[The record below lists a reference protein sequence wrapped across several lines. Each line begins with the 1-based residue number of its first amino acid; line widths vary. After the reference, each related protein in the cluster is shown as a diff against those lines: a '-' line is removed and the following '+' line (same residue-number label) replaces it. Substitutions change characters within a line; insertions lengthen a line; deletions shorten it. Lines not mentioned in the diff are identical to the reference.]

1 MVESLDER
9 VHALLAASKIEQATT
24 VTLRELG
31 PEVFGFLAGVLGDS
45 DADEVFSG
53 LSVRLWKSLDGF
65 EGRCTLRTW
74 IYVLAR
80 HELGKFR
87 KSQKRYAEGYV
98 PISELQDVLAVVRTT
113 RSTDARGK
121 LSRLR
126 DELPVDDR
134 MLLILRVDRSLA
146 WDDIALAFADN
157 PESFRD
163 DDKKR
168 EAARL
173 RKRFQ
178 LIKDRLV
185 ARLRGAPLGL

>member
-1 MVESLDER
+1 MAESLDER
-9 VHALLAASKIEQATT
+9 VHALLAAGQVGPATELA
-24 VTLRELG
+24 LRVLG

-53 LSVRLWKSLDGF
+53 LSVRLWSSLDRF

-87 KSQKRYAEGYV
+87 RNQKRYAEGYV
-98 PISELQDVLAVVRTT
+98 PISELADVLAVVRSTH
-113 RSTDARGK
+113 STDARGR
-121 LSRLR
+121 LSQLR

-134 MLLILRVDRSLA
+134 MLLILRVDRGLP

-157 PESFRD
+157 PETFREE
-163 DDKKR
+163 DKKR
-168 EAARL
+168 ESARL

-178 LIKDRLV
+178 LIKDRLA
-185 ARLRGAPLGL
+185 ARLRGAPLNL

>member
-1 MVESLDER
+1 MSESLDER
-9 VHALLAASKIEQATT
+9 VHALLAAERIGEATT
-24 VTLRELG
+24 VALRELG

-53 LSVRLWKSLDGF
+53 LSMRLWKSLHGF

-87 KSQKRYAEGYV
+87 RDQKRYAEGYV
-98 PISELQDVLAVVRTT
+98 PISELEDVLAVVRTT

-157 PESFRD
+157 PEAFRD
-163 DDKKR
+163 EDKKR
-168 EAARL
+168 ESARL